1 MRHTTSV
8 IRGILPIVAFLSS
21 WACAPPA
28 QETHPLASRIDSVV
42 ELFLQKGEAPS
53 YAVGVRLG
61 EDLMFTRGYG
71 VADLEHQVAATDQS
85 VYRIAS
91 LTKQFTA
98 TAILQLVEGG
108 LINLEDDIREYLP
121 DFSTRG
127 HHVTI
132 HHLLTHTSGIPNY
145 TGLPAFEERARLDL
159 DHDALVDLI
168 EEEPFDFPPGD
179 ALRYSNSGYY
189 LLGMIIEAVSG
200 QSYAEYL
207 EQHIFSPLGMD
218 QSAYCSSK
226 AIIPNRAKGY
236 SLEDHQW
243 INAEAISMV
252 NPFAAGGIC
261 STVGD
266 LLKWQNA
273 LNQHLILSE
282 DSFRKMTQRATLND
296 GSQTPYGYGIVIAEF
311 DGYKKYAF
319 RGGITGFGSVL
330 SFTPEL
336 GLTIAV
342 LTNSDQADP
351 VELEVTLARM
361 ITEWKIG
368 GT

>member
-1 MRHTTSV
+1 V
-8 IRGILPIVAFLSS
+8 
-21 WACAPPA
+21 
-28 QETHPLASRIDSVV
+28 SRIDSVV
-42 ELFLQKGEAPS
+42 ELFLEKGEAPS
-53 YAVGVRLG
+53 YAVGIRLG
-61 EDLMFTRGYG
+61 EDFVLTRGYG
-71 VADLEHQVAATDQS
+71 LADLEHQVAATDHS

-98 TAILQLVEGG
+98 TAILQLVEDGLMSLGG
-108 LINLEDDIREYLP
+108 DVREYLP

-132 HHLLTHTSGIPNY
+132 HHLLTHTSGVPNY

-159 DHDALVDLI
+159 GHDALVDLI
-168 EEEPFDFPPGD
+168 EQQPFDFPPGD

-189 LLGMIIEAVSG
+189 LLGMIVEAVSG
-200 QSYAEYL
+200 QSYADYL
-207 EQHIFSPLGMD
+207 EQHIFGPLGMD

-226 AIIPNRAKGY
+226 AIVPNRAEGY
-236 SLEDHQW
+236 SLEDHEW
-243 INAEAISMV
+243 INAEAISLV

-266 LLKWQNA
+266 LLKWQTA
-273 LNQHLILSE
+273 LNKRLILSE

-296 GSQTPYGYGIVIAEF
+296 GSETPYGYGIVITEF
-311 DGYKKYAF
+311 DGYEKYAF
-319 RGGITGFGSVL
+319 RGGMTGFGSVL

-336 GLTIAV
+336 SLTIAV

-361 ITEWKIG
+361 ITEWTIG
-368 GT
+368 RA

>member
-8 IRGILPIVAFLSS
+8 IGGILPSVAFILS
-21 WACAPPA
+21 WACAPQP
-28 QETHPLASRIDSVV
+28 QDTHPLVSRIDSVV
-42 ELFLQKGEAPS
+42 EMFLEKGEAPS
-53 YAVGVRLG
+53 YAVGIRLG
-61 EDLMFTRGYG
+61 EDFVFTRGYG
-71 VADLEHQVAATDQS
+71 LADLEHQVSATHQS

-98 TAILQLVEGG
+98 TAVLQLVERG
-108 LINLEDDIREYLP
+108 LIGLEDDVREYLP
-121 DFSTRG
+121 DLSTRG

-132 HHLLTHTSGIPNY
+132 HHLLTHTSGVPSY
-145 TGLPAFEERARLDL
+145 TGLSAFEERVRLDL
-159 DHDALVDLI
+159 SHDALVDLI
-168 EEEPFDFPPGD
+168 EEEPFDFLPGE

-207 EQHIFSPLGMD
+207 EEHIFRPLGMER
-218 QSAYCSSK
+218 SAYCSVE
-226 AIIPNRAKGY
+226 AIVPNRAKGY
-236 SLEDHQW
+236 SREDQEW
-243 INAEAISMV
+243 SNAEAISMV
-252 NPFAAGGIC
+252 NPFAAGGVC

-273 LNQHLILSE
+273 LSQHLILNE
-282 DSFRKMTQRATLND
+282 DSSRKMTQRATLND
-296 GSQTPYGYGIVIAEF
+296 GSETPYGYGIVITEF
-311 DGYKKYAF
+311 DGYQKYAF
-319 RGGITGFGSVL
+319 RGGITGFGSAL
-330 SFTPEL
+330 TFTPEL

-361 ITEWKIG
+361 IAEWTTG
-368 GT
+368 ET